1 MNLDL
6 GIYREGVTI
15 QKDWVDVDKPA
26 RLILR
31 LLFGFASDSVSIW
44 QTQPIYKYWGGNAF
58 YPTCAIFL
66 KSCGFMDVKVLCVNL
81 IQLGPSPF
89 NSFRQCKKS
98 SLRHH
103 FRHNSR
109 KLGSQKLLPQVNFQ
123 CGSKNIFSQCQ
134 RSRGYIWAKYSHR
147 LPPGE
152 ISSDLYRDQ
161 FLGKFLN
168 SSHLIFIFMFLT

>member
-1 MNLDL
+1 
-6 GIYREGVTI
+6 
-15 QKDWVDVDKPA
+15 
-26 RLILR
+26 
-31 LLFGFASDSVSIW
+31 
-44 QTQPIYKYWGGNAF
+44 
-58 YPTCAIFL
+58 
-66 KSCGFMDVKVLCVNL
+66 MDVKVLCVNL

-89 NSFRQCKKS
+89 NSLRQCKKS

-168 SSHLIFIFMFLT
+168 SSHLIFIFMFLTQFCTAFDEKIHPRAQKLFSNNLSLFLLGSCPYMIIGISSEKYEQRTLNEKKHLKTSHCLSKRTNK